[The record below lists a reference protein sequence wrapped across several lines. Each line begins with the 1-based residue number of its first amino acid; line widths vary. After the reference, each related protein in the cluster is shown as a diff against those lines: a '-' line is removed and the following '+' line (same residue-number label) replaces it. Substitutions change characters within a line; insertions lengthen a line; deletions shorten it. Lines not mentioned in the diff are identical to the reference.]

1 MEAEESL
8 AFARVRARKPASRPT
23 SHSFIDIGLGEGRC
37 TREVELMICWPSLY
51 PQSSQFGYTVLCDEN
66 VSVLEVFSEFVVDQA
81 IVVRGYSLCSYSTG
95 ASRSERSV
103 FNVMLAKC

>member
-1 MEAEESL
+1 
-8 AFARVRARKPASRPT
+8 
-23 SHSFIDIGLGEGRC
+23 
-37 TREVELMICWPSLY
+37 MICWPRLY
-51 PQSSQFGYTVLCDEN
+51 SQSSQFGYKVLCDEK

-81 IVVRGYSLCSYSTG
+81 IVVRNYSLCSYSTG